1 MTKNTETLESWNKV
15 ADLYNEKFTDLQLYN
30 HTYDLFIEQLPCVDS
45 KILDIACG
53 PGNISKYLLS
63 RDPNLQILGIDVSP
77 NMLSLAKINN
87 PSAQFI
93 LMDCR
98 DILKIDS
105 TKFDGIICG
114 FGIPYLSSNETK
126 KLIEDCVNLLTKDGV
141 VYISFVEG
149 NSLDSNY
156 VIGSTG
162 HRMFFNYH
170 QLDDLR
176 IYFDSANSAI
186 IDITKVEYKNA
197 SNQTE
202 IHTIIIAKKL

>member
-63 RDPNLQILGIDVSP
+63 KEPNLQILGIDVSP

-98 DILKIDS
+98 DIIKIDS

-114 FGIPYLSSNETK
+114 FGLPYLSSNETEN
-126 KLIEDCVNLLTKDGV
+126 LINDCVNILTKNGV
-141 VYISFVEG
+141 FYISFVEG
-149 NSLDSNY
+149 NSSDSKY
-156 VIGSTG
+156 VIGSSG

-170 QLDDLR
+170 QLNDLR
-176 IYFDSANSAI
+176 KYFDTANCAI

>member
-30 HTYDLFIEQLPCVDS
+30 HTYDLFIEHLPYGYS

-63 RDPNLQILGIDVSP
+63 KEPNLQILGIDVSP

-98 DILKIDS
+98 DNLWLWITLF
-105 TKFDGIICG
+105 KF
-114 FGIPYLSSNETK
+114 K
-126 KLIEDCVNLLTKDGV
+126 
-141 VYISFVEG
+141 
-149 NSLDSNY
+149 
-156 VIGSTG
+156 
-162 HRMFFNYH
+162 
-170 QLDDLR
+170 
-176 IYFDSANSAI
+176 
-186 IDITKVEYKNA
+186 
-197 SNQTE
+197 
-202 IHTIIIAKKL
+202 